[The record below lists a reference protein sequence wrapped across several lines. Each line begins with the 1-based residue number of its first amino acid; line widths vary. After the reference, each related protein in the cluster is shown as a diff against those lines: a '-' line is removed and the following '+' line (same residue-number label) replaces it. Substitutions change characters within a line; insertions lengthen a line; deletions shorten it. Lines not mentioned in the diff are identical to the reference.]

1 MRFYDDLTEWWP
13 LVDEPSDATGV
24 CARGL
29 RVWDTARGDGVRS
42 VTGIWERWK
51 HRGPAVRGS

>member
-24 CARGL
+24 CGYGTPLAATVFDR
-29 RVWDTARGDGVRS
+29 
-42 VTGIWERWK
+42 
-51 HRGPAVRGS
+51 